1 MPAWEGNHISE
12 VLDKLAANGIA
23 SLEDMINILEQ
34 SYDGIIL
41 SDHQGRVFF
50 ANEKAIARLSNMPSG
65 KLIGKTSSDLVKDGV
80 ILEETKTKT
89 KMPNLDQKAILIT
102 HKLKTGVE
110 ALITSVP
117 VYNGN
122 SDKPF
127 CYIANF
133 REITDLNNLKKE
145 LEETRSKTESYLTE
159 LAELRNRLLKADH
172 VIARSIAMRNILEKL
187 IKISTADV
195 NVYLYGESGVGKEVV
210 AKLIHK
216 MSNRKEGPFVQ
227 INCGAIPENLLESEL
242 FGYEKGAFTGA
253 NRLGKPGILEM
264 AQKGT
269 VLLDEIGDLPLS
281 LQVKLLK
288 AIQDREFYRV
298 GGINP
303 VEMDARVICATN
315 KDLEKMVKQGK
326 FREDLFYRINVIPI
340 YIPPLR
346 ERREDI
352 LPLTYHFMHKFNKKY
367 NQDRTLTGEVCNAL
381 EQYDWPGNV
390 RELENIIERLII
402 MSDDRKIRI
411 ENLPGYIYDPLEHH
425 HGGEIKPLKETVA
438 QVEQRIVME
447 AIKKYGSIRKA
458 ARMLG
463 VDHSTL
469 VKKVNRY
476 DLKITPLPAQQR

>member
-1 MPAWEGNHISE
+1 M
-12 VLDKLAANGIA
+12 AN
-23 SLEDMINILEQ
+23 MN
-34 SYDGIIL
+34 
-41 SDHQGRVFF
+41 
-50 ANEKAIARLSNMPSG
+50 SG
-65 KLIGKTSSDLVKDGV
+65 SIIGKKSSDLVREGV
-80 ILEETKTKT
+80 VLEETKTRIAYR
-89 KMPNLDQKAILIT
+89 DSREAILIT

-117 VYNGN
+117 VYN
-122 SDKPF
+122 SSEEPF
-127 CYIANF
+127 CYIANY

-145 LEETRSKTESYLTE
+145 LEETKTKTESYLTE
-159 LAELRNRLLKADH
+159 LTELRNRLLKANH
-172 VIARSIAMRNILEKL
+172 VVARSIDMRNILEKL
-187 IKISTADV
+187 IKISTTDV
-195 NVYLYGESGVGKEVV
+195 NVYLHGESGAGKEVV
-210 AKLIHK
+210 AILIHK
-216 MSNRKEGPFVQ
+216 MSHRKEGPFVQ

-288 AIQDREFYRV
+288 AIHGREFYRV
-298 GGINP
+298 GGVTP
-303 VEMDARVICATN
+303 VTMDARIICATN
-315 KDLEKMVKQGK
+315 KNLEHMVKQGS

-352 LPLTYHFMHKFNKKY
+352 LPLTYHFLHRFNKKY
-367 NQDRTLTGEVCNAL
+367 GLDRTISGEVSNAL

-402 MSDDRKIRI
+402 MSESRQIQLQ
-411 ENLPGYIYDPLEHH
+411 NLPAYILDPASRQDYT
-425 HGGEIKPLKETVA
+425 EIKPLKETVR
-438 QVEQRIVME
+438 ELERKLITE
-447 AIKKYGSIRKA
+447 AVKKTGSIRKA
-458 ARMLG
+458 AGLLG

-469 VKKVNRY
+469 VKKLRN
-476 DLKITPLPAQQR
+476 TG

>member
-1 MPAWEGNHISE
+1 MTPIQDIIEM
-12 VLDKLAANGIA
+12 LADNGIKTLDDLV
-23 SLEDMINILEQ
+23 SVLEH

-41 SDHQGRVFF
+41 TDHRGRVIYS
-50 ANEKAIARLSNMPSG
+50 NEKAIARLTNMPSFVVTG
-65 KLIGKTSSDLVKDGV
+65 KKSSDLIREGV
-80 ILEETKTKT
+80 ILEETKTT
-89 KMPNLDQKAILIT
+89 IPLLDNQEAILIT

-117 VYNGN
+117 IYSEKDN
-122 SDKPF
+122 SEKPTY
-127 CYIANF
+127 YIANY
-133 REITDLNNLKKE
+133 REMTDLNNIKEE
-145 LEETRSKTESYLTE
+145 LEETRTKTESYLTE
-159 LAELRNRLLKADH
+159 LTELRNRLLKADH
-172 VIARSIAMRNILEKL
+172 VVARSIAMRNILEKL

-195 NVYLYGESGVGKEVV
+195 NVYLHGESGVGKEVIG
-210 AKLIHK
+210 KLIHK
-216 MSNRKEGPFVQ
+216 MSHRKEGPFVQ

-264 AQKGT
+264 AQTGT
-269 VLLDEIGDLPLS
+269 VLLDEIGDLPLN

-288 AIQDREFYRV
+288 AIQDRVFYRV
-298 GGINP
+298 GGVNP

-315 KDLEKMVKQGK
+315 KDLEEMVKQGK

-340 YIPPLR
+340 FIPPLR

-352 LPLTYHFMHKFNKKY
+352 LPLTYHFLHKFNKKY
-367 NQDRTLTGEVCNAL
+367 DQDRTLTGEVCNAL

-402 MSDDRKIRI
+402 MSDDRQIRI
-411 ENLPGYIYDPLEHH
+411 ENLPGYIYDPLEQQQ
-425 HGGEIKPLKETVA
+425 GGEVKPLKETVA
-438 QVEQRIVME
+438 QVERKVVLE
-447 AIKKYGSIRKA
+447 AINKYGSIRKA
-458 ARMLG
+458 AQMLG

-476 DLKITPLPAQQR
+476 DLKVTPLPAQQR